1 MGLKKRLVVAFLIIL
16 LVPMVTMS
24 AAGFVIAEIQ
34 SRNLEM
40 RPAQS
45 GSAENGEEEVLFV
58 VKNPVAGEAQVTMPI
73 LKTTVI
79 LGGIIMFTAVIL
91 VLWLYQSIIAP
102 LNVLTKATKS
112 IQQGNLDFTVSGNP
126 DDELGRLCE
135 DFEQMRVRMK
145 DDIDTK
151 LKYEKDT
158 RELISNISHDLK
170 TPLTAIKG
178 YAEGILDGVADTDE
192 KRERYIKTIYNK
204 AVDMQVLVDELSFYS
219 KIDTDIIPYDYR
231 EMDVQEFFADCADE
245 LSLDMEVKGIAMEY
259 ESTVAEGTTVIA
271 DPEQLRRVVNNLI
284 GNSVKYMDKPEGKIR
299 IEVSDYGKDP
309 ERYVQ
314 VSIEDNGAGI
324 AESDL
329 PHIFDRFFR
338 ADASRNSRKGGTG
351 LGLAISK
358 KIVEDQGGTIWA
370 ESTEKEGTKMMFTV
384 PKCIP
389 CEEQYEEIEDAEYT
403 KVPGRIRREQE
414 RR

>member
-16 LVPMVTMS
+16 LVPVVTMS
-24 AAGFVIAEIQ
+24 AAGFAIAEMQ
-34 SRNLEM
+34 SRSMEQ
-40 RPAQS
+40 RERDGDAIAP
-45 GSAENGEEEVLFV
+45 EEEALFSV
-58 VKNPVAGEAQVTMPI
+58 RTPVTGVAQVTMPI
-73 LKTTVI
+73 LKTTIFV
-79 LGGIIMFTAVIL
+79 GCIIMFTAVIL
-91 VLWLYQSIIAP
+91 VLWLYRSIIAP

-135 DFEQMRVRMK
+135 DFEQMRSRMK

-192 KRERYIKTIYNK
+192 KRERYVKTIYNK

-231 EMDVQEFFADCADE
+231 EMDVGEYFADCADE
-245 LSLDMEVKGIAMEY
+245 LSLDMEVKGIAMDY
-259 ESTVAEGTTVIA
+259 ESTVPVGTTVIA

-299 IEVSDYGKDP
+299 IAVSDYGDDP

-314 VSIEDNGAGI
+314 VTIEDNGAGI

-358 KIVEDQGGTIWA
+358 KIVEDQGGRIWA
-370 ESTEKEGTKMMFTV
+370 ESTINEGTRIKFTV

-389 CEEQYEEIEDAEYT
+389 CEEHYDEIEDAEYT
-403 KVPGRIRREQE
+403 TVPGRNRREQE